1 MNRKV
6 FIRIIAVCSIL
17 LVAEIV
23 LLLAVFNRKQKKKD
37 SSGGLNSEKPEVTQ
51 APTTVIAKPTQEAE
65 RKLKEWEELTAD
77 DPGIQYDP
85 DFQEVWR
92 VTGQKFYSMNEMF
105 TWFNPGDFM
114 EEPLLWTKSVEPEN
128 VGSTQTGQKLVSEVE
143 SRYDVNGSLVY

>member
-51 APTTVIAKPTQEAE
+51 APTTVIPKPTQEAE

-77 DPGIQYDP
+77 DPGMQYDP

-92 VTGQKFYSMNEMF
+92 
-105 TWFNPGDFM
+105 
-114 EEPLLWTKSVEPEN
+114 
-128 VGSTQTGQKLVSEVE
+128 
-143 SRYDVNGSLVY
+143 